1 MTASPELAPLSG
13 LLIIDKQ
20 PGFTSMDVCAILRTR
35 LRRGGAPKRVKV
47 GHAGTLDPMAT
58 GVLVVLIGRATR
70 LCDTLMTQE
79 KEYEAMIDLAHRSD
93 TDDAEG
99 DVTAVPACDPLPNRE
114 KVLAALATF
123 VGVIS
128 QRPPAFSAL
137 KVGGRRAYALARDG
151 RAPVL
156 QARPVTIHEL
166 TLLDYSWPLAR
177 VHVRCGKGT
186 YIRSLARDLGEA
198 LAAGG
203 MLTALRRTRVGSYDI
218 ATAKRLDQ
226 LPDVLTQTDLLPPP
240 TGPEASD
247 ARPQS
252 SSS

>member
-1 MTASPELAPLSG
+1 MTASPEPPPLNG

-20 PGFTSMDVCAILRTR
+20 PGFTSMDVCALLRTR

-70 LCDTLMTQE
+70 LCDTLMTHE
-79 KEYEAMIDLAHRSD
+79 KEYEATIDLAHRSD

-99 DVTAVPACDPLPNRE
+99 DITPAPMSEPLPTRE
-114 KVLAALATF
+114 AVLAALATF
-123 VGVIS
+123 VGVIA

-137 KVGGRRAYALARDG
+137 KVGGKRAYALAREG
-151 RAPVL
+151 AAPVL
-156 QARPVTIHEL
+156 QPRPVTIHCL
-166 TLLDYSWPLAR
+166 SLLEYAWPFAR

-198 LAAGG
+198 LGAGG
-203 MLTALRRTRVGSYDI
+203 MLTALRRTRVGEFDLTR
-218 ATAKRLDQ
+218 ALTLNQ
-226 LPDVLTQTDLLPPP
+226 VPDVLTQSDLLLPPP
-240 TGPEASD
+240 GA
-247 ARPQS
+247 AAQS